1 MLEKDRISALF
12 ADPEAMDKVLE
23 QAIRETLRAHKRA
36 GNYVVTWRD
45 GKVLRVA
52 PEDIPVDAESEGF

>member
-1 MLEKDRISALF
+1 MLNDDPISALF

-23 QAIRETLRAHKRA
+23 AAIQEALREHKRA
-36 GNYVVTWRD
+36 GNYVVTWQG

-52 PEDIPVDAESEGF
+52 PEDIPVDAEREP